1 MQSIGAWLLW
11 TAAALAGNTS
21 SQALITPRERWNVD
35 FARHAPATAACPG
48 GSLDRARS
56 ALRVRGPLQPEQL
69 ESPLLPEILARLRTG
84 DAVYSFDAFFN
95 EPGQRP
101 WGFAGH
107 LVAHGDCIVHADV
120 TGYDN

>member
-11 TAAALAGNTS
+11 TAAALAGDTS

-48 GSLDRARS
+48 GSLDQVRS
-56 ALRVRGPLQPEQL
+56 ALRVRGPLKPEQL
-69 ESPLLPEILARLRTG
+69 ESPLSPEILARLRTG

-107 LVAHGDCIVHADV
+107 VVAHGDCIVHADV